1 MVRINA
7 VFREDIIEGI
17 DQIAKETGESRS
29 ALLREAALRLI
40 REHRRKKAEEIRR
53 KKAAQ
58 AMQVQDRLR
67 KKAGKWN
74 PVTELRKWRETA
86 S

>member
-7 VFREDIIEGI
+7 VLREDIVEGI
-17 DQIAKETGESRS
+17 DQIAKETGKSRS
-29 ALLREAALRLI
+29 SLLRDAAQRLI
-40 REHRRKKAEEIRR
+40 REHGEKRAEEIRR

-67 KKAGKWN
+67 KKGGQWDA
-74 PVTELRKWRETA
+74 VAELRKWRETG

>member
-1 MVRINA
+1 MRINA
-7 VFREDIIEGI
+7 VLREDIVEGI
-17 DQIAKETGESRS
+17 DQIAKEKGQSRS
-29 ALLREAALRLI
+29 SLLREAAQRLI
-40 REHRRKKAEEIRR
+40 REHRQ

-67 KKAGKWN
+67 KKGGKWDA
-74 PVTELRKWRETA
+74 VAELRKWREKV

>member
-7 VFREDIIEGI
+7 VLREDIIEGI
-17 DQIAKETGESRS
+17 DPIAKETGKSRS
-29 ALLREAALRLI
+29 SLLREAAQRLI
-40 REHRRKKAEEIRR
+40 REHRQKKAEEIRR

-67 KKAGKWN
+67 KKAGKWDA
-74 PVTELRKWRETA
+74 VAELRKWRDTV

>member
-7 VFREDIIEGI
+7 VLREDIVEQM

-29 ALLREAALRLI
+29 SLLRDAAQRLI
-40 REHRRKKAEEIRR
+40 KEYKRQKAEEIRR
-53 KKAAQ
+53 KKAVRAIQ
-58 AMQVQDRLR
+58 IQDRLR
-67 KKAGKWN
+67 KKAGKWDA
-74 PVTELRKWRETA
+74 VAELRKWRETL

>member
-7 VFREDIIEGI
+7 VLREDIVEGI

-29 ALLREAALRLI
+29 SLLREAAQRLI
-40 REHRRKKAEEIRR
+40 REHRQKKAEEIRQ
-53 KKAAQ
+53 KKAAR

-67 KKAGKWN
+67 KKAGKWDG
-74 PVTELRKWRETA
+74 VAELRKSRETV

>member
-7 VFREDIIEGI
+7 VLREDIVEGI
-17 DQIAKETGESRS
+17 DEIAKETGESRS
-29 ALLREAALRLI
+29 SLLREAAQRLI
-40 REHRRKKAEEIRR
+40 QEHRQKKAEEIKRR
-53 KKAAQ
+53 KAAQ

-67 KKAGKWN
+67 KKAGKWDA
-74 PVTELRKWRETA
+74 VAELRKWRKTA

>member
-7 VFREDIIEGI
+7 VLREDIVEGI

-29 ALLREAALRLI
+29 SLLREAAQRLI
-40 REHRRKKAEEIRR
+40 REHRQKKAEEIRR

-67 KKAGKWN
+67 KKGGKWDA
-74 PVTELRKWRETA
+74 VAELRKWRETV

>member
-7 VFREDIIEGI
+7 VLREEIVDGI
-17 DQIAKETGESRS
+17 DEIAKETGESRS
-29 ALLREAALRLI
+29 SLLREAAQRLI
-40 REHRRKKAEEIRR
+40 KEYRHQKAEEMRRKKTTRAI
-53 KKAAQ
+53 
-58 AMQVQDRLR
+58 QVQDRLR

-74 PVTELRKWRETA
+74 AVAELRKWREML

>member
-7 VFREDIIEGI
+7 VLREDIVEGI
-17 DQIAKETGESRS
+17 DQIAKETGKSRS
-29 ALLREAALRLI
+29 SLLRDAAQRLI
-40 REHRRKKAEEIRR
+40 REHGEKRAEEIRR

-67 KKAGKWN
+67 KKGGQWDA
-74 PVTELRKWRETA
+74 VAELRKWRETV

>member
-7 VFREDIIEGI
+7 VLREDIVEGI
-17 DQIAKETGESRS
+17 DQIARETGKSRS
-29 ALLREAALRLI
+29 CLLREAAQRLI
-40 REHRRKKAEEIRR
+40 REHGQRKAEEIRR

-67 KKAGKWN
+67 KKAGKWDA
-74 PVTELRKWRETA
+74 VAELRKWRETV

>member
-7 VFREDIIEGI
+7 VLREDIVEGI

-29 ALLREAALRLI
+29 SLLREAAQRLI
-40 REHRRKKAEEIRR
+40 REHRQKKDEEIRR

-67 KKAGKWN
+67 KKAGKWDA
-74 PVTELRKWRETA
+74 VAELRKWRETV

>member
-7 VFREDIIEGI
+7 VLREDIVEQL

-29 ALLREAALRLI
+29 SLLRDAAQRLI
-40 REHRRKKAEEIRR
+40 QEHKRQKAEEIRR
-53 KKAAQ
+53 KKAVRAIQ
-58 AMQVQDRLR
+58 IQDRLR
-67 KKAGKWN
+67 KKAGKWDA
-74 PVTELRKWRETA
+74 VAELRKWRETL